1 METCNLRKENLF
13 FATMQGY
20 SFKLSDTTWQLDKET
35 CIFPYKI
42 ADKMPEPMRIGYLT
56 TLAYFSAEYSA
67 GYTKNINQVFSQ
79 WLGMIDIKTIDA
91 NAVYQFNVSLGP
103 EKNYKLNSIKQ
114 FLTKWKKL
122 GYVGVETSALTML
135 EKIKIKT
142 NLTGEAVKRRDP
154 NSGPLTEE
162 ELKIIL
168 ESISKSLKENKMPMY
183 LYCYVILLATTG
195 RRPLQLTSL
204 KAKDLIRTGE
214 GWFLNIPKVKQRKD
228 FRSEFSLVSIDDCL
242 YEKLTTLVDVNQK
255 HIEDSINQGIGHIKN
270 ELPIFMDS
278 KKSISI
284 QSGQSLDTIMAT
296 DFLHM
301 KNSFISKELDKITT
315 KFNIQSSRTHN
326 PIRVNARRFRY
337 TLGSRLAKEGAS
349 VEVIAKAL
357 DHKSINSSGIYVKN
371 SPDNVHYIDMK
382 LHSFF
387 EPLSKIFQDS
397 DSTQNKKLFTEYVLN
412 SFGFT
417 DCKHEHVECFTCKNF
432 RAWSSE

>member
-1 METCNLRKENLF
+1 MEKCNLRKENLF

-42 ADKMPEPMRIGYLT
+42 ADKMPETMRIGYLT

-168 ESISKSLKENKMPMY
+168 ESISKFLKENKMPMY

-242 YEKLTTLVDVNQK
+242 YEKLTTLIDMNQK
-255 HIEDSINQGIGHIKN
+255 HIEDGVGQSIGHIKN
-270 ELPIFMDS
+270 ELPIFMNTKRS
-278 KKSISI
+278 VSI
-284 QSGQSLDTIMAT
+284 QSVQSLNTSMAT
-296 DFLHM
+296 DFFHM
-301 KNSFISKELDKITT
+301 RNSVISKELDKITT

-326 PIRVNARRFRY
+326 PIRLNARRFRY

-349 VEVIAKAL
+349 VEVISKAL

-371 SPDNVHYIDMK
+371 SPDNVHDIDTK

-387 EPLSKIFQDS
+387 EPLSKIFLGD

>member
-1 METCNLRKENLF
+1 METCNLRKENLI

-20 SFKLSDTTWQLDKET
+20 IFKLSDIKWQLDKET
-35 CIFPYKI
+35 CILPHKI
-42 ADKMPEPMRIGYLT
+42 ADKMPKSMRIGYLT

-67 GYTKNINQVFSQ
+67 GYTKNINQIFSQ
-79 WLGMIDIKTIDA
+79 WLGMIDLKTIDA
-91 NAVYQFNVSLGP
+91 NAVYQFNVNLGS
-103 EKNYKLNSIKQ
+103 EKNYKLNSIKK

-154 NSGPLTEE
+154 NSGPLTGE
-162 ELKIIL
+162 ELEVVLK
-168 ESISKSLKENKMPMY
+168 SISNLLKEDKIPMY

-255 HIEDSINQGIGHIKN
+255 HIEDSINQGIGYIRN

-284 QSGQSLDTIMAT
+284 QSDQSLDTIMAT

-326 PIRVNARRFRY
+326 PIRLNARRFRY

-371 SPDNVHYIDMK
+371 SPDNVHYIDIK

-387 EPLSKIFQDS
+387 EPLSKIFQGVDS
-397 DSTQNKKLFTEYVLN
+397 IQNKKLFTEYVLN

-417 DCKHEHVECFTCKNF
+417 DCKHEHIECFTCKNF
-432 RAWSSE
+432 RAWSS

>member
-1 METCNLRKENLF
+1 MEKCNLRKENLF

-42 ADKMPEPMRIGYLT
+42 ADKMPETMRIGYLT

-168 ESISKSLKENKMPMY
+168 ESISKFLKENKMPMY

-270 ELPIFMDS
+270 ELPIFMNS

-326 PIRVNARRFRY
+326 PIRLNARRFRY

-371 SPDNVHYIDMK
+371 SPDNVHDIDMK

-387 EPLSKIFQDS
+387 EPLSKIFLGGDS
-397 DSTQNKKLFTEYVLN
+397 IQNKKLFTEYVLN
-412 SFGFT
+412 SFGFANFN
-417 DCKHEHVECFTCKNF
+417 HEHIECFTCKNF
-432 RAWSSE
+432 RAWSPE

>member
-13 FATMQGY
+13 FATMQRY
-20 SFKLSDTTWQLDKET
+20 SFKLSDTKWQLDKET
-35 CIFPYKI
+35 CIFPHKI
-42 ADKMPEPMRIGYLT
+42 ADKMPESMRIGYLT

-67 GYTKNINQVFSQ
+67 GYTKNINQIFSQ
-79 WLGMIDIKTIDA
+79 WLGMVDIKTIDA

-103 EKNYKLNSIKQ
+103 EKNYKLNSIKK

-122 GYVGVETSALTML
+122 GYVGVENSALRML
-135 EKIKIKT
+135 IKIKIKT

-168 ESISKSLKENKMPMY
+168 ESITKLLEEDKIH
-183 LYCYVILLATTG
+183 LFIYCYIILLATTG

-228 FRSEFSLVSIDDCL
+228 FRSEFSLESIDDCL

-284 QSGQSLDTIMAT
+284 QSGQNLDTIMAT

-326 PIRVNARRFRY
+326 PIRLNARRFRY

-371 SPDNVHYIDMK
+371 SPDNVHDIDMK

-387 EPLSKIFQDS
+387 EPLSKIFQGS

>member
-1 METCNLRKENLF
+1 METCNLIKENLV
-13 FATMQGY
+13 FATMQAY
-20 SFKLSDTTWQLDKET
+20 SFKLSDTKWQLDKET
-35 CIFPYKI
+35 CIFPHKI
-42 ADKMPEPMRIGYLT
+42 ADKIPESMRIGYLT

-67 GYTKNINQVFSQ
+67 GYTKNINQIFSQ
-79 WLGMIDIKTIDA
+79 LLGMIDLKTIDA
-91 NAVYQFNVSLGP
+91 NAVYQFNVNLGP
-103 EKNYKLNSIKQ
+103 EKNYKLNSIKK

-135 EKIKIKT
+135 EKIKVKA

-154 NSGPLTEE
+154 NSGPLTEQ

-168 ESISKSLKENKMPMY
+168 ESIRELLKENKIH
-183 LYCYVILLATTG
+183 LFIYCYIILLATTG

-214 GWFLNIPKVKQRKD
+214 GCFLNIPKVKQRKD

-242 YEKLTTLVDVNQK
+242 YEKLTTLIDMNQK
-255 HIEDSINQGIGHIKN
+255 YIEDSINQSIVHIKN

-284 QSGQSLDTIMAT
+284 QSGQSLDTIIAT

-315 KFNIQSSRTHN
+315 KFNIKSSRTHN
-326 PIRVNARRFRY
+326 PIKLNARRFRY

-349 VEVIAKAL
+349 VEMIAKAL

-371 SPDNVHYIDMK
+371 SPDNVHDIDMK

-387 EPLSKIFQDS
+387 EPLSKIFLGG

-417 DCKHEHVECFTCKNF
+417 DRKHEHIECFTCKNF
-432 RAWSSE
+432 RAWSSQ

>member
-1 METCNLRKENLF
+1 METCNLIKENLV

-20 SFKLSDTTWQLDKET
+20 SFKLSDTKWQLDKET
-35 CIFPYKI
+35 CIFPHKI
-42 ADKMPEPMRIGYLT
+42 ADKMPESMRIGYLT

-67 GYTKNINQVFSQ
+67 GYTKNMNQIFSQ
-79 WLGMIDIKTIDA
+79 WLGMVDIKTIDA

-103 EKNYKLNSIKQ
+103 EKNYKLNSIKK
-114 FLTKWKKL
+114 FLAKWKKL
-122 GYVGVETSALTML
+122 GYVGVESSAIRML

-168 ESISKSLKENKMPMY
+168 KSITKLLEEDKIN
-183 LYCYVILLATTG
+183 LFIYCYIILLATTG

-204 KAKDLIRTGE
+204 KAKDLIKTGE
-214 GWFLNIPKVKQRKD
+214 GCFLNIPKVKQRKD
-228 FRSEFSLVSIDDCL
+228 FRSEFSLVRIDDCL
-242 YEKLTTLVDVNQK
+242 HEKLTTLVDVNQK
-255 HIEDSINQGIGHIKN
+255 NIEDSINQSIRHIKN

-326 PIRVNARRFRY
+326 PIRMNARRFRY

-357 DHKSINSSGIYVKN
+357 DHKSINSSEIYVKN

-387 EPLSKIFQDS
+387 EPLSKIFQGS

>member
-1 METCNLRKENLF
+1 METCNLRKENLI

-20 SFKLSDTTWQLDKET
+20 SFKLSDIKWQLDKET
-35 CIFPYKI
+35 CIFPHKI
-42 ADKMPEPMRIGYLT
+42 ADKIPKSMRIGYLT

-67 GYTKNINQVFSQ
+67 GYTKNINQIFSQ
-79 WLGMIDIKTIDA
+79 WLGMIDLNKIDA
-91 NAVYQFNVSLGP
+91 KAVYQFNVNLGP
-103 EKNYKLNSIKQ
+103 EKNYKLNSIKK

-135 EKIKIKT
+135 EKIKVKN

-154 NSGPLTEE
+154 NSGPLTEQ

-168 ESISKSLKENKMPMY
+168 ESIRKLLKENKIH
-183 LYCYVILLATTG
+183 LFIYCYIILLATTG

-255 HIEDSINQGIGHIKN
+255 HIEDNINQGIGHIKN

-315 KFNIQSSRTHN
+315 KFNIQSSRTRN
-326 PIRVNARRFRY
+326 PIRLNARRFRY

-371 SPDNVHYIDMK
+371 SPENVHDIDMK

-387 EPLSKIFQDS
+387 EPLSKIFLGG
-397 DSTQNKKLFTEYVLN
+397 DSTQNKKLFTKYVLN

-417 DCKHEHVECFTCKNF
+417 DCKREHIECFTCKNF
-432 RAWSSE
+432 RAWSS

>member
-1 METCNLRKENLF
+1 MQINTLKKENVVL
-13 FATMQGY
+13 AMMEGY
-20 SFKLSDTTWQLDKET
+20 SFIIPDIKWQLDKNN
-35 CIFPYKI
+35 CVYPHKV
-42 ADKMPEPMRIGYLT
+42 ADKMPEPMRVGYLN
-56 TLAYFSAEYSA
+56 TLAYFSAEYSS
-67 GYTKNINQVFSQ
+67 GYTKNINQIFSQ

-135 EKIKIKT
+135 EKINIKT

-154 NSGPLTEE
+154 NTGPLTGK
-162 ELKIIL
+162 ELEVVLK
-168 ESISKSLKENKMPMY
+168 SISNLLKEDKIPMY

-204 KAKDLIRTGE
+204 KTKDLIRTGD
-214 GWFLNIPKVKQRKD
+214 GCFLNIPKVKQRKD
-228 FRSEFSLVSIDDCL
+228 FRSEFSMVSIDDCL
-242 YEKLTTLVDVNQK
+242 NEKLTTLIDMNQK
-255 HIEDSINQGIGHIKN
+255 YIEDSINQKISHIKN
-270 ELPIFMDS
+270 ELPIFMDY
-278 KKSISI
+278 KKPVSI
-284 QSGQSLDTIMAT
+284 QSGQSLETIMAT

-301 KNSFISKELDKITT
+301 KNSFISKELNKITT

-326 PIRVNARRFRY
+326 PISLNARRFRY
-337 TLGSRLAKEGAS
+337 TLGSRLAKEVAS

-371 SPDNVHYIDMK
+371 SPENVHEIDMK

-387 EPLSKIFQDS
+387 DPLSKIFLGGDS
-397 DSTQNKKLFTEYVLN
+397 IQNKKLFREYVLN

-417 DCKHEHVECFTCKNF
+417 NCKHEHVECFTCKNF

>member
-1 METCNLRKENLF
+1 METCNLRKENLV
-13 FATMQGY
+13 FAKMQGY
-20 SFKLSDTTWQLDKET
+20 SFMLSDIKWKLDKET

-42 ADKMPEPMRIGYLT
+42 ADKLPESMRIGYLT

-67 GYTKNINQVFSQ
+67 GYTKNINQIFSQ
-79 WLGMIDIKTIDA
+79 WLGMIDRKTIDA

-135 EKIKIKT
+135 EKINIKT

-154 NSGPLTEE
+154 NSGPLTGE
-162 ELKIIL
+162 ELEFIL
-168 ESISKSLKENKMPMY
+168 ESISNLLKEDKVPMY

-214 GWFLNIPKVKQRKD
+214 GCFLNIPKVKQRKD
-228 FRSEFSLVSIDDCL
+228 FRSEFSMVGIDDCL
-242 YEKLTTLVDVNQK
+242 YEKLTTLVDMNQK
-255 HIEDSINQGIGHIKN
+255 YIEDSINQSIGHIKN

-278 KKSISI
+278 KKSLSI
-284 QSGQSLDTIMAT
+284 QSGQSLNTIIAT

-301 KNSFISKELDKITT
+301 KNSFISIELDKIST
-315 KFNIQSSRTHN
+315 KFNIKSSRTHN
-326 PIRVNARRFRY
+326 PIKLNARRFRY

-349 VEVIAKAL
+349 VDVIAKAL

-371 SPDNVHYIDMK
+371 SPDNVHDIDMK

-387 EPLSKIFQDS
+387 EPLSNIFQGS

-412 SFGFT
+412 SFGFIY
-417 DCKHEHVECFTCKNF
+417 CKHEHVECFTCKNF

>member
-1 METCNLRKENLF
+1 MQINTLKKENVVL
-13 FATMQGY
+13 AMMEGY
-20 SFKLSDTTWQLDKET
+20 SFIIPDIKWQLDKNN
-35 CIFPYKI
+35 CVYPHKV
-42 ADKMPEPMRIGYLT
+42 ADKMPEPMRVGYLN
-56 TLAYFSAEYSA
+56 TLAYFSAEYSS
-67 GYTKNINQVFSQ
+67 GYTKKINQIFSQ

-135 EKIKIKT
+135 EKINIKT

-154 NSGPLTEE
+154 NTGPLTGK
-162 ELKIIL
+162 ELEVVLK
-168 ESISKSLKENKMPMY
+168 SISNLLKEDKIPMY

-204 KAKDLIRTGE
+204 KTKDLIRTGD
-214 GWFLNIPKVKQRKD
+214 GCFLNIPKVKQRKD
-228 FRSEFSLVSIDDCL
+228 FRSEFSMVSIDDCL
-242 YEKLTTLVDVNQK
+242 NEKLTTLIDMNQK
-255 HIEDSINQGIGHIKN
+255 YIEDSINQKISHIKN
-270 ELPIFMDS
+270 ELPIFMDY
-278 KKSISI
+278 KKPVSI
-284 QSGQSLDTIMAT
+284 QSGQSLETIMAT

-301 KNSFISKELDKITT
+301 KNSFISKELNKITT

-326 PIRVNARRFRY
+326 PISLNARRFRY

-371 SPDNVHYIDMK
+371 SPENVHEIDMK

-387 EPLSKIFQDS
+387 DPLSKIFLGGDS
-397 DSTQNKKLFTEYVLN
+397 IQNKKLFREYVLN

-417 DCKHEHVECFTCKNF
+417 NCKHEHVECFTCKNF

>member
-1 METCNLRKENLF
+1 MKTNTLKKENVF
-13 FATMQGY
+13 FAMMEGY
-20 SFKLSDTTWQLDKET
+20 SFKLSDIKWQLDKENS
-35 CIFPYKI
+35 IFPHKI
-42 ADKMPEPMRIGYLT
+42 ADKMPESMRIGYLT

-67 GYTKNINQVFSQ
+67 GYTKNINQIFSQ

-91 NAVYQFNVSLGP
+91 HAVYQFNVNLGP
-103 EKNYKLNSIKQ
+103 EKNYKLNSIKK

-154 NSGPLTEE
+154 NSGPLTEQ

-168 ESISKSLKENKMPMY
+168 ESIRKLLKENKIH
-183 LYCYVILLATTG
+183 LFIYCYIILLATTG

-315 KFNIQSSRTHN
+315 KFTIQSSRTHN
-326 PIRVNARRFRY
+326 PIRLNARRLRY

-371 SPDNVHYIDMK
+371 SPDNVHDIDMK

-387 EPLSKIFQDS
+387 EPLSKIFLGGDS
-397 DSTQNKKLFTEYVLN
+397 IQYKKLFTGYVLN

-417 DCKHEHVECFTCKNF
+417 DCKHEHIECFTCKNF
-432 RAWSSE
+432 TAWSSK

>member
-1 METCNLRKENLF
+1 METCNLRKENLI

-20 SFKLSDTTWQLDKET
+20 SFKLSDIKWQLDKET
-35 CIFPYKI
+35 CIFPHKI
-42 ADKMPEPMRIGYLT
+42 ADKIPKSMRIGYLT

-67 GYTKNINQVFSQ
+67 GYTKNINQIFSQ
-79 WLGMIDIKTIDA
+79 WLGMIDLKTIDA
-91 NAVYQFNVSLGP
+91 NAVYQFNVNLGP
-103 EKNYKLNSIKQ
+103 EKNYKLNSIKK

-135 EKIKIKT
+135 EKIKVKN

-154 NSGPLTEE
+154 NSGPLTEQ

-168 ESISKSLKENKMPMY
+168 ESIRKLLKENKIH
-183 LYCYVILLATTG
+183 LFIYCYIILLATTG

-255 HIEDSINQGIGHIKN
+255 HIEDNINQGIGHIKN

-326 PIRVNARRFRY
+326 PIRLNARRFRY

-371 SPDNVHYIDMK
+371 SPENVHDIDMK

-387 EPLSKIFQDS
+387 EPLSKIFLGG
-397 DSTQNKKLFTEYVLN
+397 DSTQNKKLFTKYVLN

-417 DCKHEHVECFTCKNF
+417 DCKREHIECFTCKNF
-432 RAWSSE
+432 RAWSS